1 MLVRHTVFWTVL
13 YLIMDNIDKSFSFIH
28 VVLKNITLSCSSQY
42 CHVGA
47 LNTGEKIQCRSPA
60 MYIYKNWLSH
70 FQVFIFPFCLVNLLI
85 EFLFSRYLIK
95 PCDIAFCNF
104 SVRTWIIGF
113 SVFFFRLTSWLFF
126 LAKFT

>member
-1 MLVRHTVFWTVL
+1 MVRHMVFWTVL

-28 VVLKNITLSCSSQY
+28 VVLKNITLLCSSQY

-70 FQVFIFPFCLVNLLI
+70 FQVFIFPFCLVNLLSFYSAGI
-85 EFLFSRYLIK
+85 WLNLVILL
-95 PCDIAFCNF
+95 
-104 SVRTWIIGF
+104 SVTFQWEHGLLV
-113 SVFFFRLTSWLFF
+113 SVLVVFFFRLTSWLFF
-126 LAKFT
+126 LATFT